1 MNENHLKLKFVQ
13 DSANVG
19 DTADSEN
26 LPNRVHCIASYTGT
40 LDRKR
45 RVLFPGIWDNTL
57 DYFLQNGSIFYEH
70 DRSAQIG
77 IPHSASVTGN
87 SLYLSW
93 DYMDTD
99 AAREAKSILVQR
111 NKKNKNTF
119 MSNGYFPDYKLFEDG
134 TQLLAYAE
142 NGGWDM
148 SLFDVDAI
156 KDVEWLLAV
165 VSLDNDAFVE
175 SSQTAI
181 PAVKQSIVTGIDSF
195 SLDDLASRNI
205 ELVTKSSN
213 AELDTFVSKER
224 RRRLLSQTLLNQ

>member
-13 DSANVG
+13 DSVDN
-19 DTADSEN
+19 ADPDKS
-26 LPNRVHCIASYTGT
+26 PNRVHCIASYTGT

-45 RVLFPGIWDNTL
+45 RVLFPGIWENTL

-77 IPHSASVTGN
+77 VPMSASVTGN

-93 DYMDTD
+93 EYLDTD
-99 AAREAKSILVQR
+99 AANMAKSILVQR
-111 NKKNKNTF
+111 NSKNKNTF
-119 MSNGYFPDYKLFEDG
+119 MSNGYIPDYKLFEDG

-156 KDVEWLLAV
+156 KDIEWVLAV
-165 VSLDNDAFVE
+165 VSLNDDAFVE

-181 PAVKQSIVTGIDSF
+181 PAVKQSIITGVDSF
-195 SLDDLASRNI
+195 SLDDLASRKI

-213 AELDTFVSKER
+213 AELDTAVSKER
-224 RRRLLSQTLLNQ
+224 RRQLLSQTLLSQ